1 MLDFTITG
9 TVFLHNRPWK
19 AGSEEGLQ
27 QAGFTDDQ
35 KAHQKRCSAIDWD
48 GESPG
53 EDLAST
59 SETRSLIDETFDA
72 TTAAIEAATDAG
84 VDLYDVQTFIGGGRV
99 TKPDVE
105 NFLNYRPT
113 TEGEETNE

>member
-1 MLDFTITG
+1 MVDFTIIG

-19 AGSEEGLQ
+19 AGSEEALQ
-27 QAGFTDDQ
+27 GAGFTDDE
-35 KAHQKRCSAIDWD
+35 KAHQKRCGVIDWY

-53 EDLAST
+53 EDLASA

-72 TTAAIEAATDAG
+72 TTAAIEAATEAG

-99 TKPDVE
+99 TKPDVD
-105 NFLNYRPT
+105 NYLDTIFDERALT
-113 TEGEETNE
+113 